1 MPATS
6 VHKSDLLDLFLCVKP
21 GLYRVTTICL
31 VDSAGSV
38 RDCGDASFASRS
50 DVVGGSR
57 ATFTASITIT
67 ASYTA
72 VAVSVR
78 YRVGAT
84 DIELFRT
91 PLPTSIDTSG
101 VSRVDVT
108 WSVDHVISFTHT
120 GVYES
125 SYGVELMRRVS
136 NSLGGLS
143 VNACLTSIIHRTC
156 DEPPPTEPCTVRR
169 SAVTLLTRDRPG
181 ARVYHGAVRFTV
193 SGYLSGYE
201 ICANDVTGGGLCD
214 TLISGGRP
222 WVPEKALYVTT
233 NDSISFTIS
242 FSV

>member
-6 VHKSDLLDLFLCVKP
+6 VHKSDLLDLFLCVKT
-21 GLYRVTTICL
+21 GLYHVNTICL
-31 VDSAGSV
+31 VDSAGNI
-38 RDCGDASFASRS
+38 RDCGTASYASRS

-57 ATFTASITIT
+57 AVFTASITIT

-78 YRVGAT
+78 HRVGAT
-84 DIELFRT
+84 DLELFRT
-91 PLPTSIDTSG
+91 PLATSIDTTG

-108 WSVDHVISFTHT
+108 WYVDHVVSFSHT

-143 VNACLTSIIHRTC
+143 VSACLTSIIHMTC

-169 SAVTLLTRDRPG
+169 AVVTLLTKDRPG
-181 ARVYHGAVRFTV
+181 ARAYHGAVGFTV
-193 SGYLSGYE
+193 SGYLSGYA
-201 ICANDVTGGGLCD
+201 ICANDVTGGGTCD
-214 TLISGGRP
+214 TLISGGRS
-222 WVPEKALYVTT
+222 WVSEKALYVTT
-233 NDSISFTIS
+233 NDAISFTIS

>member
-6 VHKSDLLDLFLCVKP
+6 VHKSDLLDLFLCVKT
-21 GLYRVTTICL
+21 GLYHVNTICL
-31 VDSAGSV
+31 VDSAGNI
-38 RDCGDASFASRS
+38 RDCGTASYASRS
-50 DVVGGSR
+50 DVAGGSR
-57 ATFTASITIT
+57 AVFTASITIT

-78 YRVGAT
+78 HRVGTT
-84 DIELFRT
+84 DLELFRT
-91 PLPTSIDTSG
+91 SLPTSIDTTG

-108 WSVDHVISFTHT
+108 WYVDHVISFTHT

-143 VNACLTSIIHRTC
+143 VNACLTSIIHMTC
-156 DEPPPTEPCTVRR
+156 DEPPPTEPCTIRR
-169 SAVTLLTRDRPG
+169 SVVTLLTRDRSG
-181 ARVYHGAVRFTV
+181 ARAYHGAVGFTV
-193 SGYLSGYE
+193 SGYLNSYV
-201 ICANDVTGGGLCD
+201 ICANDVTGGASCD

-222 WVPEKALYVTT
+222 WVAEKALHVTT